1 MILLY
6 MASNNVAKSSNSIFV
21 ILISLFVI
29 LFIIISYFM
38 LTGNMI
44 DVDGSQ
50 TESVNGA
57 NNNNNSNNNNNNNV
71 QREKEVYNIRDNMFT
86 YNEARA
92 VCAAHDAKLAS
103 LEEMIEAYNAF
114 RNQFNVTVNNR
125 LDTELIFDD

>member
-1 MILLY
+1 

-50 TESVNGA
+50 TESVNNA
-57 NNNNNSNNNNNNNV
+57 NNNNNSNNNNNV
-71 QREKEVYNIRDNMFT
+71 QREKDIQY
-86 YNEARA
+86 
-92 VCAAHDAKLAS
+92 
-103 LEEMIEAYNAF
+103 
-114 RNQFNVTVNNR
+114 
-125 LDTELIFDD
+125 